1 MLMCIRSFIHNGDEF
16 TADRDRVED
25 DHPILKTHR
34 DHFATDRQRLD
45 RIRTAAANPGSL
57 EKVEFHQAR
66 RTDDDFPG
74 SKTNINRAVME
85 AQGRGLWAM
94 E

>member
-1 MLMCIRSFIHNGDEF
+1 MSSLRTV
-16 TADRDRVED
+16 TAWKTTTPSSR
-25 DHPILKTHR
+25 PIATH
-34 DHFATDRQRLD
+34 FVMDRQRLD